1 MKNLLPPR
9 LRLYIKICHRKLI
22 DAVTG
27 RSARFVSYSNHR
39 VEQGTSFNSQI
50 VITQPIYSNEFSA
63 NKIHNLKLAIQQVDN
78 LTIQPGEILSFWHL
92 VGNPNKSRGYV
103 IGRTLVQNELKASYG
118 GGLCQL
124 SGLLYLL
131 ALKAGLSVL
140 ERASHSQDIY
150 TDKTRFAPLGSDATV
165 VYGYKDLRLQN
176 NLLFPIC
183 FRFQVQENAI
193 TAMLCAAE
201 PILEYRIEFI
211 HQPLADGVRVDTVR
225 YELNNF
231 VFQEVA
237 TAIYKIQPVPQKQE
251 LQSADS

>member
-9 LRLYIKICHRKLI
+9 LRLYIKICLRKLI
-22 DAVTG
+22 DTVTG
-27 RSARFVSYSNHR
+27 RSARFVSYSKHR
-39 VEQGTSFNSQI
+39 VERGASFNPQI
-50 VITQPIYSNEFSA
+50 VMTQPIYINEFSA
-63 NKIHNLKLAIQQVDN
+63 NKIYNLKLAIKQIEN
-78 LTIQPGEILSFWHL
+78 LTIQPGQIFSFWHL

-140 ERASHSQDIY
+140 ERTAHSQDIY
-150 TDKTRFAPLGSDATV
+150 TEQTRFAPLGSDATV

-176 NLLFPIC
+176 NLPFSIC
-183 FRFQVQENAI
+183 FRFQVQDHAI

-201 PILEYRIEFI
+201 PVLEYKIEFI
-211 HQPLADGVRVDTVR
+211 HQPLPDGVRVDTLR
-225 YELNNF
+225 YELNNLF
-231 VFQEVA
+231 FQEV
-237 TAIYKIQPVPQKQE
+237 TTTIYKIQSVPQKQE
-251 LQSADS
+251 LQPADS